1 MTMKRRK
8 RDPLV
13 DTHLCQP
20 PRHDDAAPRTYA
32 ADYKGRKVQ
41 VTVPESD
48 EDVGDGNL
56 LHAAENLLAAKD
68 NQMET
73 VAEWRALRREV
84 RKARK
89 START
94 REQASS
100 PDSHDLGEALRDSL
114 SPEGVAAI
122 AAHLQALHPSKNKS
136 ADRQVVWFHDLL
148 VGLLGD
154 DEYNRLCDELGF

>member
-1 MTMKRRK
+1 MTKRK
-8 RDPLV
+8 KDPLV

-20 PRHDDAAPRTYA
+20 PRYDDAGPKTYA
-32 ADYKGRKVQ
+32 ADYQGRKVK
-41 VTVPESD
+41 VTVPERD
-48 EDVGDGNL
+48 ETNI
-56 LHAAENLLAAKD
+56 LA
-68 NQMET
+68 
-73 VAEWRALRREV
+73 
-84 RKARK
+84 
-89 START
+89 
-94 REQASS
+94 
-100 PDSHDLGEALRDSL
+100 EALRDHL